1 MRPHNDMSPYEAS
14 ALEAIQAWRNPPS
27 SWWSDA
33 TRQAQVAW
41 NDVTD
46 LVHKIPGVDW
56 TMENVVSGL
65 LELVNEITQDSV
77 WTDAVL
83 KDFRSRGTHVTTLD
97 DIRSLDL
104 EQVDAA
110 LRGLDTKYVSLAT
123 AEGAATG
130 LAGAAG
136 IVPDIVALVSINLRA
151 AGEIATYC
159 GFDMLQPEER
169 VKALRVLDEVAKP
182 GNNRK
187 NVTLSPAIR
196 TASRVARQQGTQIL
210 EQIGAGNAVE
220 GLLRRLGVNLTEKKL
235 AQMVPVTGAFLG
247 GGLNYLYT
255 TSVCQTAMNLYRE
268 RFLFEKYG
276 MVTGDAQPT
285 S

>member
-1 MRPHNDMSPYEAS
+1 MPSIHDMSPYEKS

-33 TRQAQVAW
+33 TKQAQVAW

-83 KDFRSRGTHVTTLD
+83 KDFHSRGVHLHALG
-97 DIRSLDL
+97 DIRTLDL

-110 LRGLDTKYVSLAT
+110 LRGLDTKYVGLAT

-196 TASRVARQQGTQIL
+196 TASRMARQQGTQIL
-210 EQIGAGNAVE
+210 EQIGVGNAVE

-255 TSVCQTAMNLYRE
+255 TSVCQTATNLYRE

-276 MVTGDAQPT
+276 LGTAQT
-285 S
+285 TN